1 MRRILLLVLAVLALA
16 ACSVTVPVAVV
27 PKTGPI
33 MRGTATGSLS
43 GGTFSVTDGQLTCS
57 GTYDALDSSPTLQMP
72 TTCSDGRKGLVTS
85 TRDPNLTD
93 GKGVVRL
100 QDGTEAQF
108 MFGKYAQGV

>member
-1 MRRILLLVLAVLALA
+1 MRHISLAVLAGLVLA

-33 MRGTATGSLS
+33 MRGTATGSL
-43 GGTFSVTDGQLTCS
+43 GGGSFTVTDGKLTCS

-72 TTCSDGRKGLVTS
+72 TTCSDGRKGLVTA
-85 TRDPNLTD
+85 TRDSNMTD

-100 QDGTEAQF
+100 QDGFEAQF
-108 MFGKYAQGV
+108 VFGKYAQGV